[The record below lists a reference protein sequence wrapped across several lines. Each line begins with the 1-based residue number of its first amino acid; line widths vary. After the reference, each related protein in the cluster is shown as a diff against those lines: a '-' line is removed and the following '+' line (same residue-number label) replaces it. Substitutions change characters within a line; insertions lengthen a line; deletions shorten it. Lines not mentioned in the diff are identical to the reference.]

1 MTVTSAAKGK
11 QSAMSVHPG
20 EIDALKKSLQ
30 GKLLRQG
37 DKGYDEART
46 IWNAMI
52 DRKPAIIIQPAGA
65 ADVQKAVN
73 FAREH
78 NLLVAIKGG
87 GHNIAG
93 NAVCDDGL
101 MIDFSQ
107 MRAVKV
113 DPAAKIAHV
122 EAGALLSDVDHAT
135 QAHGL
140 AVPLGINSTTGVAG
154 LTLGGG
160 FGWLTRQHG
169 MSIDNLRAM
178 DVITADGNLVTC
190 TASQHGDLFWALCGG
205 GGNFG
210 VVTRF
215 EFNLHPVGP
224 TITAGLVVYPLS
236 EAAGALKQYREYVK
250 TLPFESNVWVVLRK
264 APPLPF
270 LPVEAHGT
278 DILAFPVFFNGRKQD
293 GMKQLDPVRHF
304 GKAIGEFIDEMPY
317 EDWQKMF
324 DGLLGPGARNYWKS
338 HNFGELSD
346 KFIDTVINATKALPS
361 VESDL
366 FLGFIQGVANKMP
379 RSSAAYPHRDC
390 GWAMNVHGRWMTP
403 QQDEKGIKWARD
415 VYRDTAEFAL
425 RGVYVNFLTAEEKDR
440 IREAYGEGWDRLVAA
455 KQKYDPK
462 NLFCMNQNIDP
473 KG

>member
-1 MTVTSAAKGK
+1 MATVGTTTGRQSGKNVSAGD
-11 QSAMSVHPG
+11 
-20 EIDALKKSLQ
+20 IDTLQKSLK
-30 GKLLRQG
+30 GKLLRPG
-37 DKGYDEART
+37 DSGYDEART

-52 DRKPAIIIQPAGA
+52 DRKPAIIVQPLEAG
-65 ADVQKAVN
+65 DVQKAVN
-73 FAREH
+73 FAREQ

-101 MIDFSQ
+101 MIDFGL
-107 MRAVKV
+107 MRGVKV
-113 DPAAKIAHV
+113 DPSAKVAHV

-169 MSIDNLRAM
+169 LSIDNLRAM
-178 DVITADGNLVTC
+178 DVVTADGKMLTC
-190 TASQHGDLFWALCGG
+190 SSSQHADLFWALCGG

-215 EFNLHPVGP
+215 EFTPHPVGP
-224 TITAGLVVYPLS
+224 MITAGLVVYPLS
-236 EAAGALKQYREYVK
+236 EAAGALKKYNEYVK

-278 DILAFPVFFNGRKQD
+278 DILAFPVFHNGRKED
-293 GMKQLDPVRHF
+293 GLKQLEPVRHF
-304 GKAIGEFIDEMPY
+304 GKVLGEFIDEMPY
-317 EDWQKMF
+317 ADWQKMF

-338 HNFGELSD
+338 HNFGDLSD
-346 KFIDTVINATKALPS
+346 KFIQTIIGAAAALPS
-361 VESDL
+361 DESDL
-366 FLGFIQGVANKMP
+366 FLGFIQGVSNKKP
-379 RSSAAYPHRDC
+379 KSSAAYPHRDC

-403 QQDEKGIKWARD
+403 QQDDSGIKWARD
-415 VYRDTAEFAL
+415 VYRDTAPFAL
-425 RGVYVNFLTAEEKDR
+425 GGVYVNFLTSDEKSR
-440 IREAYGEGWDRLVAA
+440 IREAYGDGWDRLVEV
-455 KQKYDPK
+455 KRKYDPT